1 MPYFLMS
8 CAWRWNSCILFYWQ
22 YLSRRHFSSA
32 GKTVFMRHRGLIS
45 NLSYSNQSVLQ
56 SHIKDIFFYSE
67 TLYLQYYQEFV
78 FGIWYKSNLFSSS
91 ELNLGELYCLY
102 FPCCLSVNFKHFQHL
117 LQSHWANFNKIWHPL
132 AKGIQSFEN
141 KGPRHFSRGDN
152 YK

>member
-1 MPYFLMS
+1 MPHFLMS

-56 SHIKDIFFYSE
+56 SHIKDNFFYSE
-67 TLYLQYYQEFV
+67 TLHLQYYQEFF

-102 FPCCLSVNFKHFQHL
+102 FPLLSVRKFLTFSTSSPDPLSQFQPNLTL
-117 LQSHWANFNKIWHPL
+117 LS
-132 AKGIQSFEN
+132 KGDTEFW
-141 KGPRHFSRGDN
+141 K
-152 YK
+152 